1 MSWLTRIVTWV
12 KSHVLVSIII
22 SIVVVG
28 GRITGVVIL
37 TGNKEELPPKVE
49 ENKNNDTVVLK
60 DNLKFEITSEVTLLS
75 LISDNNKVKILSNDE
90 KIDTSMLGE
99 KEVMVLV

>member
-1 MSWLTRIVTWV
+1 MSWLMGIVTWV

>member
-1 MSWLTRIVTWV
+1 MEIVTWV

-28 GRITGVVIL
+28 GGITGVVVL

-60 DNLKFEITSEVTLLS
+60 DNLKFEINSEVTLLS
-75 LISDNNKVKILSNDE
+75 LISDDNKVKILSNDE

>member
-1 MSWLTRIVTWV
+1 MEIVTWV

-99 KEVMVLV
+99 KRLWC

>member
-1 MSWLTRIVTWV
+1 MEIVTWV

-28 GRITGVVIL
+28 GRITGVVVL

-60 DNLKFEITSEVTLLS
+60 DNLKFEINSEVTLLS

>member
-1 MSWLTRIVTWV
+1 MEIVTWV

>member
-1 MSWLTRIVTWV
+1 M
-12 KSHVLVSIII
+12 
-22 SIVVVG
+22 
-28 GRITGVVIL
+28 
-37 TGNKEELPPKVE
+37 
-49 ENKNNDTVVLK
+49 
-60 DNLKFEITSEVTLLS
+60 KFEITSEVTLLS

>member
-1 MSWLTRIVTWV
+1 MEIVTWV

-28 GRITGVVIL
+28 GRITGVVVL

>member
-1 MSWLTRIVTWV
+1 MEIVTWV

-28 GRITGVVIL
+28 GRITGVVVL

-49 ENKNNDTVVLK
+49 ENKNNDTVALK
-60 DNLKFEITSEVTLLS
+60 DNLKFEINSEVTLLS

>member
-1 MSWLTRIVTWV
+1 MEIVTWV

-28 GRITGVVIL
+28 GRITGVVVL
-37 TGNKEELPPKVE
+37 TGNKEELPPKE
-49 ENKNNDTVVLK
+49 EQNKNNDTVVLK
-60 DNLKFEITSEVTLLS
+60 DNLKFEINSEVTLLS